1 MALTDEEIKALESA
15 KSEADAKI
23 KAFEETNKS
32 LAERTKY
39 LDDELKK
46 VIEQRDTFKKKTDD
60 IVAEKLKEQGDF
72 KTLYETKL
80 PEYESKVTEAQKE
93 IERLKSYETKYS
105 DFEKKQRETLKEAFT
120 KAGKWVDAFDTK
132 PVEDLQIM
140 AETFLDKS
148 ESGFVPPRGGSG
160 NGFKYKSLADVPAG
174 DWQTFRDMEKAGIK

>member
-1 MALTDEEIKALESA
+1 MADDKVPDGTNSDADAKLKALEES
-15 KSEADAKI
+15 
-23 KAFEETNKS
+23 NKS

-80 PEYESKVTEAQKE
+80 PEFETKVTEAQKE
-93 IERLKSYETKYS
+93 IERLKSYETKYT